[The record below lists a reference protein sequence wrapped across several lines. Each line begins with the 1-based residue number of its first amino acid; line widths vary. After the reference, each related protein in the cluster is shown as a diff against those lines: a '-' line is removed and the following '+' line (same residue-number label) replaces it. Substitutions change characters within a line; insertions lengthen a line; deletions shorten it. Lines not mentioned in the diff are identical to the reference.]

1 MATHPS
7 ILAGRTPWTKEPDG
21 LQPIESLR
29 VRHDWNTLSLYLT
42 HKY

>member
-1 MATHPS
+1 MAACSS

-21 LQPIESLR
+21 LQSIESLR
-29 VRHDWNTLSLYLT
+29 VRHDWSTFSVYLT